1 MIEIRN
7 YFAARINE
15 VDPDFKPWNDG
26 FAFDNIPSTFINK
39 TYHLAYQIESTDH
52 IDTSITDNYTI
63 SLLLFFK
70 GYRDVQTALDKS
82 MTLANNIRVNI
93 ISRDNVFASAFYNVK
108 AVSMIPEALESNDN
122 SMYITLEFELNKN
135 VLI

>member
-1 MIEIRN
+1 MNEIRT
-7 YFAARINE
+7 YFSSRIKE
-15 VDPDFKPWNDG
+15 IDPDFKPWKDG

-52 IDTSITDNYTI
+52 IDTSILDNYSI

-70 GYRDVQTALDKS
+70 GYRDVQTALDNS

-93 ISRDNVFASAFYNVK
+93 INRNNVFSSSFYNIK

-122 SMYITLEFELNKN
+122 SMYVTLEFELNKN